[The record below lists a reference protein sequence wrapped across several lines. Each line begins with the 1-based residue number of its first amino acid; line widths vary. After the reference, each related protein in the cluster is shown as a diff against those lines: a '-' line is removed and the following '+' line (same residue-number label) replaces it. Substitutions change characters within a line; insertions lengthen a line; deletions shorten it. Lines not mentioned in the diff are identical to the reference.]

1 VKVNWRYMDIETLPQ
16 TGMIDV
22 RVGWA
27 SSRRW
32 WLIASVRFKRRV
44 PFDGVSVN
52 VTDITPRGAIAGI
65 EAIAPPVEFVRKS
78 TYSIRLIIHPNG
90 GNAMQM
96 VCDQCGAAHPF
107 NWSMMKFTP
116 CGFCA
121 VRRQSGVRVQLGKW
135 SWEKLIE
142 V

>member
-1 VKVNWRYMDIETLPQ
+1 MIVNWRYLDIAYQ
-16 TGMIDV
+16 SNTGMIDV
-22 RVGWA
+22 RVGGG
-27 SSRRW
+27 
-32 WLIASVRFKRRV
+32 LSVRLLRRV
-44 PFDGVSVN
+44 PVDDVGVK
-52 VTDITPRGAIAGI
+52 VTDITPKGAIVGI
-65 EAIAPPVEFVRKS
+65 SAITPPVEFVRKS

-96 VCDQCGAAHPF
+96 VCDSCGASYPF